1 MAITLLH
8 NIAGDAASGPTH
20 ELISANEDIRSV
32 KSINI
37 ANTGS
42 SNATVSVFI
51 QDNPTSSAAS
61 SFKIIEDL
69 VIPSGVSFLLDDG
82 IPLSQGQTS
91 FGLYITVGLDDTVDV
106 IIKR

>member
-8 NIAGDAASGPTH
+8 NSTGSTGTTV
-20 ELISANEDIRSV
+20 ELISAIEDIRSI

-37 ANTGS
+37 ANTHS

-69 VIPSGVSFLLDDG
+69 VIPPGVSFLLDDG
-82 IPLSQGQTS
+82 IPLSQNQIS
-91 FGLYITVGLDDTVDV
+91 FGLYITVGSSDIVDV